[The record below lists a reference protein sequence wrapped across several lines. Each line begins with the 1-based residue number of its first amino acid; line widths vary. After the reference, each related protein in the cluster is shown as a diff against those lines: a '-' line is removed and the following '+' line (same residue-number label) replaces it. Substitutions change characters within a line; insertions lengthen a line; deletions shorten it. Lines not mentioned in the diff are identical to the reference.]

1 MWPLLI
7 LGLLVVPIAE
17 LWVIVET
24 ADRLGVASTLAL
36 LILVS
41 VAGAA
46 LLRQQ
51 GSAAWRRLQEALERG
66 EMPSRELVDG
76 ALVLVGGVLLL
87 TPGFV
92 TDAVGLTLLL
102 PPTRVVTKRLAGALL
117 ARRARRAVGR
127 RVTGARV
134 YATEVTNL
142 RRREGGREEPS
153 REPLPPP
160 PVEGGSPGRS

>member
-102 PPTRVVTKRLAGALL
+102 PPTRAVTKRLARAIL
-117 ARRARRAVGR
+117 ARRVRRAVDR
-127 RVTGARV
+127 RVGARV

-142 RRREGGREEPS
+142 RRREGPPRG
-153 REPLPPP
+153 PLPPP
-160 PVEGGSPGRS
+160 PGEGGSPGRS

>member
-66 EMPSRELVDG
+66 EMPSHELVDG

-102 PPTRVVTKRLAGALL
+102 PPTRAVTKRLARALL
-117 ARRARRAVGR
+117 ARRVRRAVDR
-127 RVTGARV
+127 RVGARV

-142 RRREGGREEPS
+142 RRREGPPPG
-153 REPLPPP
+153 PLPPP
-160 PVEGGSPGRS
+160 PGEGGSPGRS

>member
-1 MWPLLI
+1 MWALLI

-17 LWVIVET
+17 LWVIVEA

-36 LILVS
+36 LIVVS

-51 GSAAWRRLQEALERG
+51 GSAAWRRLHEALERG

-102 PPTRVVTKRLAGALL
+102 PPTRALTKRLARALL
-117 ARRARRAVGR
+117 ARRVRRAVDR
-127 RVTGARV
+127 RVTGARI

-142 RRREGGREEPS
+142 RRREGPPRG
-153 REPLPPP
+153 PLPPP
-160 PVEGGSPGRS
+160 PAEGGSPGRS

>member
-7 LGLLVVPIAE
+7 LGLLVVPLVE
-17 LWVIVET
+17 LWVIVEA

-36 LILVS
+36 LIVVS

-51 GSAAWRRLQEALERG
+51 GSAAWKRLHEALERG

-102 PPTRVVTKRLAGALL
+102 PPTRAVTKRLARAIL
-117 ARRARRAVGR
+117 ARRVRRAVDR
-127 RVTGARV
+127 RVGARV

-142 RRREGGREEPS
+142 RRREGPPRG
-153 REPLPPP
+153 PLPPP
-160 PVEGGSPGRS
+160 PGEGGSPGRS